1 MYVNFIQER
10 GMSFM
15 NDVHNNKHLTVEERI
30 IIEKELKETDCKL
43 IQLSKIIG
51 KDPRTISKEIKR
63 NRLFIDNQYRR
74 IKLNGTS
81 TCFQKPC
88 ERLLRFPYVCNG
100 CRKNC
105 TRDHYRYDGRE
116 AHEKYKQLLSSS
128 REGYDLS
135 LDEKNLLDSVVR
147 EGVTHGKSIYVI
159 TIENQDIINK
169 SPKTIYNYIDAG
181 ILSTKNV
188 DLRSKVKY
196 KPRNK
201 KYDYKKLRHDA
212 ECLNGRKYQDY
223 IDFLCKNPCVPTV
236 QLDTVEGS
244 KESKKCFMT
253 LHFVNYHFMMI
264 FLLKEKTSDEV
275 GKVFNWIQEQIGV
288 EKFKEMFPLI
298 LTDRGTEFIN
308 PFLIEIDPE
317 NGGSRTKV
325 FYCDA
330 YVSSQKGSIESNH
343 RKLRYIVPKGTN
355 FDCYEEKHAVLMMN
369 HIASYP
375 LKELSGNTP
384 YQIMEIVY
392 GKETLNLLKVE
403 KVDQS
408 TVNLT
413 TKLLMK

>member
-1 MYVNFIQER
+1 
-10 GMSFM
+10 M
-15 NDVHNNKHLTVEERI
+15 NDIHNNKHLTVEERI
-30 IIEKELKETDCKL
+30 IIEKELKDPECKL
-43 IQLSKIIG
+43 IQIAKIIG
-51 KDPRTISKEIKR
+51 KDPRTISKEIRR
-63 NRLFIDNQYRR
+63 NRLFVDNQYRR
-74 IKLNGTS
+74 KRLNGT
-81 TCFQKPC
+81 TACYQKPC

-100 CRKNC
+100 CKKNC

-116 AHEKYKQLLSSS
+116 AHEKYKKLLSSS

-135 LDEKNLLDSVVR
+135 SDERSILDSLVK
-147 EGVTHGKSIYVI
+147 EGVSSGKSIYAI
-159 TIENQDIINK
+159 TVENPTLITK
-169 SPKTIYNYIDAG
+169 SVKTIYNYIDDG
-181 ILSTKNV
+181 ILTTKNI

-201 KYDYKKLRHDA
+201 KYNYKKLRHDA
-212 ECLNGRKYQDY
+212 ESLNGRQYSDY
-223 IDFLCKNPCVPTV
+223 IDFLCKHPGVPTV
-236 QLDTVEGS
+236 QLDTVEGT
-244 KESKKCFMT
+244 KDSKKCFMT

-264 FLLKEKTSDEV
+264 FLLEEKTSAEV
-275 GKVFNWIQEQIGV
+275 AKVFNWIQEQIGI

-308 PFLIEIDPE
+308 PLLIEVDPNTGE
-317 NGGSRTKV
+317 IRTNV

-330 YVSSQKGSIESNH
+330 YVSSQKGAIESNH

-355 FDCYEEKHAVLMMN
+355 TDCYEETHTVLMMN

-375 LKELSGNTP
+375 VKELSGNTP

-392 GKETLNLLKVE
+392 GKETLNLLKIE
-403 KVDQS
+403 KVDPS

>member
-10 GMSFM
+10 SMSFM

-30 IIEKELKETDCKL
+30 IIEKELKDPECKL
-43 IQLSKIIG
+43 IQIAKAIG
-51 KDPRTISKEIKR
+51 KDPRTISKEIRR
-63 NRLFIDNQYRR
+63 NRLFVDNQYRR
-74 IKLNGTS
+74 IKLNGTP
-81 TCFQKPC
+81 TDYQKPC
-88 ERLLRFPYVCNG
+88 ERLSRFPYTCNG
-100 CRKNC
+100 CKKNC

-116 AHEKYKQLLSSS
+116 AHEKYKKLLSSS

-135 LDEKNLLDSVVR
+135 SDEKNILDSIVH
-147 EGVTHGKSIYVI
+147 EGVTKGKSIYAI
-159 TIENQDIINK
+159 TVENPILINK
-169 SPKTIYNYIDAG
+169 SPKTIYNYIEAG
-181 ILSTKNV
+181 ILTTKNI

-212 ECLNGRKYQDY
+212 ECLNGRQYSDY
-223 IDFLCKNPCVPTV
+223 IDFLCKHPGIPTV

-264 FLLKEKTSDEV
+264 FLLEEKTSVEV
-275 GKVFNWIQEQIGV
+275 ARVFNWIQEQIGI
-288 EKFKEMFPLI
+288 EKFKKMFPLI

-308 PFLIEIDPE
+308 PFLIEVDPDTGE
-317 NGGSRTKV
+317 FRTNV

-330 YVSSQKGSIESNH
+330 YVSSQKGAIESNH
-343 RKLRYIVPKGTN
+343 RKLRYIVPKGTYT
-355 FDCYEEKHAVLMMN
+355 DCYEEKHAVLMMN

-375 LKELSGNTP
+375 VKELSGNTP

-392 GKETLNLLKVE
+392 GKETLSLLRVE
-403 KVDQS
+403 KVDPS

>member
-1 MYVNFIQER
+1 MYVNFIQE
-10 GMSFM
+10 GSMSFM

-30 IIEKELKETDCKL
+30 IIEKELKDPECKL
-43 IQLSKIIG
+43 IQIAKVIG
-51 KDPRTISKEIKR
+51 KDPRTISKEIRR
-63 NRLFIDNQYRR
+63 NRLFVDNQYRR
-74 IKLNGTS
+74 KKLNGT
-81 TCFQKPC
+81 TACYQKPC

-116 AHEKYKQLLSSS
+116 AHEKYKKLLSSS

-135 LDEKNLLDSVVR
+135 SDEKSLLDSLVR
-147 EGVTHGKSIYVI
+147 EGVTNGKSIYAI
-159 TIENQDIINK
+159 TVENPILINK
-169 SPKTIYNYIDAG
+169 CPKTIYNYIDAG
-181 ILSTKNV
+181 ILTTKNI

-212 ECLNGRKYQDY
+212 ECLNGRQYSDY
-223 IDFLCKNPCVPTV
+223 IDFLCKHPGIPTV
-236 QLDTVEGS
+236 QLDTVEGT

-264 FLLKEKTSDEV
+264 FLLEEKSSDEV
-275 GKVFNWIQEQIGV
+275 ARVFDWIQEQIGID
-288 EKFKEMFPLI
+288 KFKEMFPLI
-298 LTDRGTEFIN
+298 LTDRGPEFIN
-308 PFLIEIDPE
+308 PFLIEVDPDTGE
-317 NGGSRTKV
+317 IRTNV

-330 YVSSQKGSIESNH
+330 YVSSQKGAIESNH
-343 RKLRYIVPKGTN
+343 RKLRYIVPKGTYT
-355 FDCYEEKHAVLMMN
+355 DCFVEKHAVLMMN

-375 LKELSGNTP
+375 VKELSGNTP

-392 GKETLNLLKVE
+392 GKETLNLLNVE
-403 KVDQS
+403 KVDPS
-408 TVNLT
+408 AVNLT